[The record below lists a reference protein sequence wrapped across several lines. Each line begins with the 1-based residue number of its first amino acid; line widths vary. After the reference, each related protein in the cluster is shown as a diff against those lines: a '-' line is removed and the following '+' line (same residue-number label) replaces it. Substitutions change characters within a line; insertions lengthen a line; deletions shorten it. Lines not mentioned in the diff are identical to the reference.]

1 MLLSSLLRQIP
12 IASLAFAVPFASAD
26 TLQPFTGAGSAP
38 AAPWKVVGLPR
49 QAKPFTRFSVVELE
63 GYHALRVET
72 ASSYGNL
79 VHPLDLAVAPH
90 HLVWDWRVDEPLL
103 NADIRTREGE
113 DIAMK
118 VCALWDMPIER
129 VPFLDRQVLRFA
141 RSRTNEAVPAAT
153 VCYVWDMQ
161 MPVGTELASPY
172 TSRIRYIVLRG
183 GGDALHHWEHERR
196 DIAADF
202 IKLFGTETQD
212 LPPLIGIA
220 VGADADNTRSHSLGH
235 AASVQLEP

>member
-1 MLLSSLLRQIP
+1 MLPSKLRLFAF
-12 IASLAFAVPFASAD
+12 ASLALAASYACADPLQAFAG
-26 TLQPFTGAGSAP
+26 TGSAP
-38 AAPWKVVGLPR
+38 AAPWKVVGLPK
-49 QAKPFTRFSVVELE
+49 QTKPFTRFSVVELE
-63 GYHALRVET
+63 GHRALRVEAT
-72 ASSYGNL
+72 MSYGNL
-79 VHPLDLAVAPH
+79 VHPLELAQPPH

-103 NADIRTREGE
+103 NADIRTRDGE

-118 VCALWDMPIER
+118 VCTLWDMPIDR
-129 VPFLDRQVLRFA
+129 VPFFDRQVLRMA

-153 VCYVWDMQ
+153 VCYVWDMHV
-161 MPVGTELASPY
+161 PVGTELASPF

-202 IKLFGTETQD
+202 IKLFGAEAQE

-220 VGADADNTRSHSLGH
+220 VGADADNTHSHSLAH
-235 AASVQLEP
+235 AADVQLEP